1 MCSLLVECN
10 KDVLM
15 SFRTLPLVVSSLIF
29 FAYGLWQILKNDTA
43 ETTTAYVGGQ
53 VHYLSSPA
61 SGKISQLYADTHSMV
76 KQGQSLLLLDSSA
89 LHSKLIETEAERKI
103 TETDRFTALS
113 AKKHSEVELLSIRK
127 RAENLSMQLQ
137 NDRRIYQRAETVFKQ
152 GLMDINSLDK
162 EKREVLNS
170 EFKLQELDTEI
181 NRHSHLIIE
190 SDYQASRYAQKI
202 LMLDAQISEIQRKIK
217 ESLVVSPV
225 NGVVVDVSRRQ
236 GEYVSDADFLI
247 SVLDSENIWIDAYFD
262 EDALPYLKVGGMVS
276 VRVDVFSNEVLTGYI
291 ESLSAVIGAQRSP
304 ITPNYTSG
312 YITRTAQRVPV
323 RIRLNEKRLDLR
335 PGMSAKVSL
344 HE

>member
-1 MCSLLVECN
+1 MCSLIVECN
-10 KDVLM
+10 KDVFM
-15 SFRTLPLVVSSLIF
+15 SFRPLPLVVSSLIF

-76 KQGQSLLLLDSSA
+76 KQGQSLVSLDDSA
-89 LHSKLIETEAERKI
+89 LRSKLIETEAERKI

-113 AKKHSEVELLSIRK
+113 AKAHSEVELRSIRK
-127 RAENLSMQLQ
+127 RAENLSMLLQ
-137 NDRRIYQRAETVFKQ
+137 NDRRIYQRAEAVFKQ

-162 EKREVLNS
+162 EKREVLSS

-202 LMLDAQISEIQRKIK
+202 LMLDAQINEIQRKIK

-262 EDALPYLKVGGMVS
+262 EEALPYLKVGGMVS
-276 VRVDVFSNEVLTGYI
+276 VRVDVFSNEALIGTI